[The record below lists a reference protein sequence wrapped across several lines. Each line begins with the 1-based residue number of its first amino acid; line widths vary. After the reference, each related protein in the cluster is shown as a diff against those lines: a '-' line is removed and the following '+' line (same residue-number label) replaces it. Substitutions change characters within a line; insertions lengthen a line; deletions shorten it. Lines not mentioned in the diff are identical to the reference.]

1 MNTTTKRFKR
11 TMAEAFPS
19 GAEYACAIER
29 TRRIDKDGYVIV
41 GVCLLVLGLAIV
53 GTLIGGVL

>member
-1 MNTTTKRFKR
+1 
-11 TMAEAFPS
+11 MAEAFPS
-19 GAEYACAIER
+19 GVEYACAIER
-29 TRRIDKDGYVIV
+29 TRRVDKDGYVIV